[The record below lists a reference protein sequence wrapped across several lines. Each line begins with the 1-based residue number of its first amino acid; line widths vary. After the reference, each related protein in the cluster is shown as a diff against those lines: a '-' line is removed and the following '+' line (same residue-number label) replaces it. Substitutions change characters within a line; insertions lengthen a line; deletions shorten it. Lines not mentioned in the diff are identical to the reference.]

1 MINET
6 VRSWERN
13 YGWARQSNHLWLLFL
28 MINAIIEMSLYQE
41 MKLMS
46 QVDVGKEV
54 SSDSFF
60 DAVVESEAE
69 AQEAL

>member
-1 MINET
+1 
-6 VRSWERN
+6 
-13 YGWARQSNHLWLLFL
+13 